1 MKISNLC
8 TDICCNFVTSHPL
21 TSVIKLLPDAV
32 ANQIAA
38 GEVVQRPAN
47 AVKELLEN
55 SLDAG
60 ATKIT
65 LLVKDGG
72 STLMQV
78 IDNGKGMSEMDARL
92 CWERHATSK
101 IRKAEDLF
109 KLNTYGFRGEA
120 MASIAAVSQVEMKTK
135 RANDEVAQFIRIEA
149 SEVLEQRVD
158 AAPQGTNIAIK
169 NLFYNLP
176 ARRNFLKSIAV
187 ETKHIVEE
195 FLRQAMANPNVE
207 FVYHNNGALVYH
219 FKAQP
224 LKDRVLEAMGKKLNA
239 EILEL
244 KENTDIVEIT
254 GFVGAPGM
262 AKRTRGEQFFFM
274 NGRFIRSNYFHH
286 AVVAAYEGLIQSDEY
301 PLYALYLNVDPSKV
315 DVNVHPTKTEV
326 KFEDEKHIYN
336 LVKAAVRRALGNFVV
351 QPSISLGDFSHMGDF
366 LNQPISPQQSNS
378 NQWQTDQSA
387 FTEKRNPSYNPF
399 GEQGGGGYQRFSNQD
414 WQKVLGSVEQTGMH
428 TMHRN
433 SSYNLNSDDLPHPKN
448 EFTHPALNN
457 PNSGSPSG
465 NASLNQDT
473 TEKNSHIH
481 GLFPLSDAYVV
492 VNRGGVLTVI
502 DRKLAQ
508 QHVFYHDYLK
518 QLQAHSGQSQHLL
531 FPRTVELPP
540 AQIPLVLELLQE
552 LQWLGFD
559 ISHFGGNTLI
569 VNGLP
574 ALLTQ
579 GDEQKLIENLIE
591 DYQNTQGDLKLG
603 KYESMALSMARHAV
617 IRSGM
622 GKTHEELEQLAIRL
636 FALNNPTHTFDGRP
650 IFIELSAAFI
660 YDTFQNKKQRT

>member
-1 MKISNLC
+1 M
-8 TDICCNFVTSHPL
+8 

-109 KLNTYGFRGEA
+109 KLDTYGFRGEA

-135 RANDEVAQFIRIEA
+135 RANDEVAQLIRIEG

-195 FLRQAMANPNVE
+195 FLRQSMANPSVE
-207 FVYHNNGALVYH
+207 FVYHNNGSLIYH

-224 LKDRVLEAMGKKLNA
+224 LKDRVLEAMGKKPNT
-239 EILEL
+239 EILEV
-244 KENTDIVEIT
+244 KENTDIVQIT
-254 GFVGAPGM
+254 GFVGAPGT

-286 AVVAAYEGLIQSDEY
+286 AVNAAYEGLIPSDEF
-301 PLYALYLNVDPSKV
+301 PLYALYLNVDPAKV

-336 LVKAAVRRALGNFVV
+336 LVKAAVRKALGNFVV
-351 QPSISLGDFSHMGDF
+351 QPSISLGDFTHMGDF
-366 LNQPISPQQSNS
+366 LNQPMSTQQLNT
-378 NQWQTDQSA
+378 NQWQTDRSA
-387 FTEKRNPSYNPF
+387 FTEKRNPNYNPF
-399 GEQGGGGYQRFSNQD
+399 GEQGGGGYQRSSNQD

-428 TMHRN
+428 TMQRD
-433 SSYNLNSDDLPHPKN
+433 SSFNGDASGQSNQISG
-448 EFTHPALNN
+448 LNN
-457 PNSGSPSG
+457 PNSDT
-465 NASLNQDT
+465 NADPNSLIQ
-473 TEKNSHIH
+473 
-481 GLFPLSDAYVV
+481 GLFPLSDAYLV

-502 DRKLAQ
+502 DKKLAQ

-518 QLQAHSGQSQHLL
+518 QLQAHAGQSQHLL

-540 AQIPLVLELLQE
+540 AQIPVVLELLQE

-559 ISHFGGNTLI
+559 INHFGGNTLI

-622 GKTHEELEQLAIRL
+622 GKTNEELQQLALRL
-636 FALNNPTHTFDGRP
+636 FALQNPSHTFDGKP
-650 IFIELSAAFI
+650 IFIEISAAFI

>member
-1 MKISNLC
+1 
-8 TDICCNFVTSHPL
+8 L

-101 IRKAEDLF
+101 IRKTEDLF

-120 MASIAAVSQVEMKTK
+120 MASIAAVSQVEMKTR
-135 RANDEVAQFIRIEA
+135 RADDEVAQLIRIEG

-195 FLRQAMANPNVE
+195 FLRQAMANPTIE

-224 LKDRVLEAMGKKLNA
+224 LKDRVLEAMGKKLNT
-239 EILEL
+239 EILSV
-244 KENTDIVEIT
+244 KESTDIVEIS
-254 GFVGAPGM
+254 GFVGSPGTT
-262 AKRTRGEQFFFM
+262 KRTRGEQFFFM

-286 AVVAAYEGLIQSDEY
+286 AVNAAYEGLIQSDAY

-336 LVKAAVRRALGNFVV
+336 LVKAAVRKALGNFVV
-351 QPSISLGDFSHMGDF
+351 QPSISLGDFTHMGDF
-366 LNQPISPQQSNS
+366 LNQPLSPQQQSNT
-378 NQWQTDQSA
+378 NQWQTDRSA
-387 FTEKRNPSYNPF
+387 FTEKRNPNYNPF
-399 GEQGGGGYQRFSNQD
+399 GEQGGGGYQRSSNQD
-414 WQKVLGSVEQTGMH
+414 WQKVLGSVEQTGMN
-428 TMHRN
+428 TMNRDSAFN
-433 SSYNLNSDDLPHPKN
+433 VDSADLSYQNN
-448 EFTHPALNN
+448 EFNHSVSALNNSTSVQSNQISALNN
-457 PNSGSPSG
+457 PTSDPNS
-465 NASLNQDT
+465 L
-473 TEKNSHIH
+473 IH
-481 GLFPLSDAYVV
+481 GLFTLSDAYLV

-502 DRKLAQ
+502 DKKLAQ

-518 QLQAHSGQSQHLL
+518 QLQAHAGQSQHLL

-559 ISHFGGNTLI
+559 INHFGGNTLI

-603 KYESMALSMARHAV
+603 KYESMALSMARHSV
-617 IRSGM
+617 LRSGM
-622 GKTHEELEQLAIRL
+622 GKTTEELQQLVIRL
-636 FALNNPTHTFDGRP
+636 FALTNPSHTFDGKP
-650 IFIELSAAFI
+650 IFIELSATFI
-660 YDTFQNKKQRT
+660 YDTFQNKKQKT

>member
-1 MKISNLC
+1 M
-8 TDICCNFVTSHPL
+8 

-101 IRKAEDLF
+101 IRTAEDLF

-135 RANDEVAQFIRIEA
+135 RANDEVAQFIRIEG

-195 FLRQAMANPNVE
+195 FLRQAMANPTVE
-207 FVYHNNGALVYH
+207 FVYHNNGSMVYH

-224 LKDRVLEAMGKKLNA
+224 RKDRVLEAMGKKPNT
-239 EILEL
+239 EILEV

-254 GFVGAPGM
+254 GFVGAPGT

-286 AVVAAYEGLIQSDEY
+286 AVSAAYEGLIESDEY
-301 PLYALYLNVDPSKV
+301 PIYALYLNVDPVKV

-336 LVKAAVRRALGNFVV
+336 LVKAAVRKALGNFVV
-351 QPSISLGDFSHMGDF
+351 QPSLSLGDFTHMGDF
-366 LNQPISPQQSNS
+366 LNQPMSTQQSNT
-378 NQWQTDQSA
+378 NQWQTDRSA
-387 FTEKRNPSYNPF
+387 FTEKRNPNYNPF
-399 GEQGGGGYQRFSNQD
+399 GEQGGGGYQRSSNQD

-428 TMHRN
+428 TMHRD
-433 SSYNLNSDDLPHPKN
+433 SSFNLDSSGQSNQIS
-448 EFTHPALNN
+448 ALNN
-457 PNSGSPSG
+457 INSDPNTDPNS
-465 NASLNQDT
+465 LIQ
-473 TEKNSHIH
+473 
-481 GLFPLSDAYVV
+481 GLFPLSDAYLV
-492 VNRGGVLTVI
+492 VNRGGVLTLV
-502 DRKLAQ
+502 DKKLAQ

-518 QLQAHSGQSQHLL
+518 QLQAHAGQSQHLL

-540 AQIPLVLELLQE
+540 AQIPVVLELLQE

-622 GKTHEELEQLAIRL
+622 GKTNEELQQLATRL
-636 FALNNPTHTFDGRP
+636 FALQNPSHTFDGRP
-650 IFIELSAAFI
+650 IFIEISAAFI

>member
-1 MKISNLC
+1 M
-8 TDICCNFVTSHPL
+8 

-109 KLNTYGFRGEA
+109 KLDTYGFRGEA

-135 RANDEVAQFIRIEA
+135 RANDEVAQLIRIEG

-187 ETKHIVEE
+187 ETRHIVEE
-195 FLRQAMANPNVE
+195 FLRQSMANPSVE
-207 FVYHNNGALVYH
+207 FVYHNNGSLVYH

-224 LKDRVLEAMGKKLNA
+224 RKDRVLEAMGKKPNA
-239 EILEL
+239 EILEV
-244 KENTDIVEIT
+244 KENTDIVQIT
-254 GFVGAPGM
+254 GFVGAPGT

-286 AVVAAYEGLIQSDEY
+286 AVNAAYEGLIPSDEF
-301 PLYALYLNVDPSKV
+301 PFYALYLNVDPAKV

-336 LVKAAVRRALGNFVV
+336 LVKAAVRKALGNFVV
-351 QPSISLGDFSHMGDF
+351 QPSISLGDFTHMGDF
-366 LNQPISPQQSNS
+366 LNQPMSTQQLNT
-378 NQWQTDQSA
+378 NQWQTDRSV
-387 FTEKRNPSYNPF
+387 FTEKRNPNYNPF
-399 GEQGGGGYQRFSNQD
+399 GEQGGGGYQRSSNQD

-428 TMHRN
+428 TMQRD
-433 SSYNLNSDDLPHPKN
+433 SSFNGDSSGQSNQISGLNSTNSDTNTD
-448 EFTHPALNN
+448 
-457 PNSGSPSG
+457 PNS
-465 NASLNQDT
+465 LIQ
-473 TEKNSHIH
+473 
-481 GLFPLSDAYVV
+481 GLFPLSDAYLV

-502 DRKLAQ
+502 DKKLAQ

-518 QLQAHSGQSQHLL
+518 QLQAHAGQSQHLL

-540 AQIPLVLELLQE
+540 AQIPVVLELLQE

-559 ISHFGGNTLI
+559 INHFGGNTLI

-622 GKTHEELEQLAIRL
+622 GKTHEELEQLALRL
-636 FALNNPTHTFDGRP
+636 FALQNPSHTFDGKP
-650 IFIELSAAFI
+650 IFIEISAAFI

>member
-1 MKISNLC
+1 
-8 TDICCNFVTSHPL
+8 L

-109 KLNTYGFRGEA
+109 KLDTYGFRGEA

-135 RANDEVAQFIRIEA
+135 RANDEVAQLIRIEG

-187 ETKHIVEE
+187 ETRHIVEE
-195 FLRQAMANPNVE
+195 FLRQSMANPSVE
-207 FVYHNNGALVYH
+207 FVYHNNGSLVYH

-224 LKDRVLEAMGKKLNA
+224 RKDRVLEAMGKKPNA
-239 EILEL
+239 EILEV
-244 KENTDIVEIT
+244 KENTDIVQIT
-254 GFVGAPGM
+254 GFVGAPGT

-286 AVVAAYEGLIQSDEY
+286 AVNAAYEGLIPSDEF
-301 PLYALYLNVDPSKV
+301 PLYALYLNVDPAKV

-336 LVKAAVRRALGNFVV
+336 LVKAAVRKALGNFVV
-351 QPSISLGDFSHMGDF
+351 QPSISLGDFTHMGDF
-366 LNQPISPQQSNS
+366 LNQPMSTQQLNT
-378 NQWQTDQSA
+378 NQWQTDRSV
-387 FTEKRNPSYNPF
+387 FTEKRNPNYNPF
-399 GEQGGGGYQRFSNQD
+399 GEQGGGGYQRSSNQD

-428 TMHRN
+428 TMQRD
-433 SSYNLNSDDLPHPKN
+433 SSFNGDSSGQSNQISGLNSTNSDTNTD
-448 EFTHPALNN
+448 
-457 PNSGSPSG
+457 PNS
-465 NASLNQDT
+465 LIQ
-473 TEKNSHIH
+473 
-481 GLFPLSDAYVV
+481 GLFPLSDAYLV

-502 DRKLAQ
+502 DKKLAQ

-518 QLQAHSGQSQHLL
+518 QLQAHAGQSQHLL

-540 AQIPLVLELLQE
+540 AQIPVVLELLQE

-559 ISHFGGNTLI
+559 INHFGGNTLI

-622 GKTHEELEQLAIRL
+622 GKTHEELEQLALRL
-636 FALNNPTHTFDGRP
+636 FALQNPSHTFDGKP
-650 IFIELSAAFI
+650 IFIEISAAFI

>member
-1 MKISNLC
+1 
-8 TDICCNFVTSHPL
+8 L

-109 KLNTYGFRGEA
+109 KLDTYGFRGEA

-135 RANDEVAQFIRIEA
+135 RADDEVAQLIRIEG

-187 ETKHIVEE
+187 ETRHIVEE
-195 FLRQAMANPNVE
+195 FLRQSMANPSVE
-207 FVYHNNGALVYH
+207 FVYHNNGSLVYH

-224 LKDRVLEAMGKKLNA
+224 LKDRVLEAMGKKPNT
-239 EILEL
+239 EILEV
-244 KENTDIVEIT
+244 KENTDIVQIT
-254 GFVGAPGM
+254 GFVGAPGT

-286 AVVAAYEGLIQSDEY
+286 AVNAAYEGLIPSDEY
-301 PLYALYLNVDPSKV
+301 PLYALYLNVDPAKV

-336 LVKAAVRRALGNFVV
+336 LVKAAVRKALGNFVV
-351 QPSISLGDFSHMGDF
+351 QPSISLGDFTHMGDF
-366 LNQPISPQQSNS
+366 LNQPMSTQQLNT
-378 NQWQTDQSA
+378 NQWQTDRSA
-387 FTEKRNPSYNPF
+387 FTEKRNPNYNPF
-399 GEQGGGGYQRFSNQD
+399 GEQGGGGYQRSSNQD

-428 TMHRN
+428 TMQRD
-433 SSYNLNSDDLPHPKN
+433 SSFNGDASGHFNQISGLDNTNSDTN
-448 EFTHPALNN
+448 TE
-457 PNSGSPSG
+457 PNS
-465 NASLNQDT
+465 LIQ
-473 TEKNSHIH
+473 
-481 GLFPLSDAYVV
+481 GLFPLSDAYLV

-502 DRKLAQ
+502 DKKLAQ
-508 QHVFYHDYLK
+508 QHVFYYDYLK
-518 QLQAHSGQSQHLL
+518 QLQAHAGQSQHLL

-540 AQIPLVLELLQE
+540 AQIPVVLELLQE

-559 ISHFGGNTLI
+559 INHFGGNTLI

-622 GKTHEELEQLAIRL
+622 GKTNEELQQLALRL
-636 FALNNPTHTFDGRP
+636 FALQNPSHTFDGKP
-650 IFIELSAAFI
+650 IFIEISAAFI

>member
-1 MKISNLC
+1 M
-8 TDICCNFVTSHPL
+8 

-135 RANDEVAQFIRIEA
+135 RADDEVAQLIRIEG

-195 FLRQAMANPNVE
+195 FLRQAMANPTVE
-207 FVYHNNGALVYH
+207 FVYHNNGSMVYH

-224 LKDRVLEAMGKKLNA
+224 LKDRVLEAMGKKPNT
-239 EILEL
+239 EILEV

-254 GFVGAPGM
+254 GFVGAPGT

-286 AVVAAYEGLIQSDEY
+286 AVSAAYEGLIQSDEY
-301 PLYALYLNVDPSKV
+301 PLYALYLNVDPAKV

-336 LVKAAVRRALGNFVV
+336 LVKAAVRKALGNFVV
-351 QPSISLGDFSHMGDF
+351 QPSLSLGDFTHMGDF
-366 LNQPISPQQSNS
+366 LNQPMSTQQLNT
-378 NQWQTDQSA
+378 NQWQTDRSA
-387 FTEKRNPSYNPF
+387 FTEKRNPNYNPF
-399 GEQGGGGYQRFSNQD
+399 GEQGGGGYQRSSNQD

-428 TMHRN
+428 TMQRD
-433 SSYNLNSDDLPHPKN
+433 SSYNLDSSNQIS
-448 EFTHPALNN
+448 ALNN
-457 PNSGSPSG
+457 TDPNS
-465 NASLNQDT
+465 LIQ
-473 TEKNSHIH
+473 
-481 GLFPLSDAYVV
+481 GLFPLSDAYLV
-492 VNRGGVLTVI
+492 VNRGGVLTLI
-502 DRKLAQ
+502 DKKLAQ

-518 QLQAHSGQSQHLL
+518 QLQAHAGQSQHLL

-540 AQIPLVLELLQE
+540 AQIPVVLELLQE

-622 GKTHEELEQLAIRL
+622 GKTNEELQQLATRL
-636 FALNNPTHTFDGRP
+636 FALQNPSHTFDGKP
-650 IFIELSAAFI
+650 IFIEISAAFI

>member
-1 MKISNLC
+1 M
-8 TDICCNFVTSHPL
+8 

-135 RANDEVAQFIRIEA
+135 RADDEVAQLIRIEG

-195 FLRQAMANPNVE
+195 FLRQTMANPTVE
-207 FVYHNNGALVYH
+207 FGYHNNGSMVYH

-224 LKDRVLEAMGKKLNA
+224 LKDRVLEAMGKKLNT
-239 EILEL
+239 EILEV

-254 GFVGAPGM
+254 GFVGAPGT
-262 AKRTRGEQFFFM
+262 AKCTRGEQFFFM

-286 AVVAAYEGLIQSDEY
+286 AVSAAYEGLIQSDEY

-336 LVKAAVRRALGNFVV
+336 LVKAAVRKALGNFVV
-351 QPSISLGDFSHMGDF
+351 QPSISLGDFTHMGDF
-366 LNQPISPQQSNS
+366 LNQPMSTQQLNT
-378 NQWQTDQSA
+378 NPWQTDQSA
-387 FTEKRNPSYNPF
+387 FTEKRNPSFNPF
-399 GEQGGGGYQRFSNQD
+399 GEQGGGGYQRSSNQD

-428 TMHRN
+428 TMQRDSAFN
-433 SSYNLNSDDLPHPKN
+433 TDSTELSHPN
-448 EFTHPALNN
+448 TDPNALI
-457 PNSGSPSG
+457 
-465 NASLNQDT
+465 Q
-473 TEKNSHIH
+473 
-481 GLFPLSDAYVV
+481 GLFPLSDAYLV

-502 DRKLAQ
+502 DKKLAQ

-650 IFIELSAAFI
+650 IFIELSSAFI
-660 YDTFQNKKQRT
+660 YDIFQNKKQRT

>member
-1 MKISNLC
+1 
-8 TDICCNFVTSHPL
+8 L

-101 IRKAEDLF
+101 IRKTEDLF

-120 MASIAAVSQVEMKTK
+120 MASIAAVSQVEMKTR
-135 RANDEVAQFIRIEA
+135 RADDEVAQLIRIEG

-195 FLRQAMANPNVE
+195 FLRQAMANPTIE

-224 LKDRVLEAMGKKLNA
+224 LKDRVLEAMGKKLNT
-239 EILEL
+239 EILSV
-244 KENTDIVEIT
+244 KESTDIVEIS
-254 GFVGAPGM
+254 GFVGSPGT

-286 AVVAAYEGLIQSDEY
+286 AVNAAYEGLIQSDAY

-336 LVKAAVRRALGNFVV
+336 LVKAAVRKALGNFVV
-351 QPSISLGDFSHMGDF
+351 QPSISLGDFTHMGDF
-366 LNQPISPQQSNS
+366 LNQPLSPQQQSNT
-378 NQWQTDQSA
+378 NQWQTDRSA
-387 FTEKRNPSYNPF
+387 FTEKRNPNYNPF
-399 GEQGGGGYQRFSNQD
+399 GEQGGGGYQRSSNQD
-414 WQKVLGSVEQTGMH
+414 WQKVLGSVEQTGMN
-428 TMHRN
+428 TMNRDSAFN
-433 SSYNLNSDDLPHPKN
+433 VDSADLSYQNNELNHSVS
-448 EFTHPALNN
+448 ALNN
-457 PNSGSPSG
+457 STSVQSNQISALYNPTSDPNS
-465 NASLNQDT
+465 L
-473 TEKNSHIH
+473 IH
-481 GLFPLSDAYVV
+481 GLFTLSDAYLV

-502 DRKLAQ
+502 DKKLAQ

-518 QLQAHSGQSQHLL
+518 QLQVHAGQSQHLL

-540 AQIPLVLELLQE
+540 AQIPLVLELIQE

-591 DYQNTQGDLKLG
+591 DYQNTLGDLKLG
-603 KYESMALSMARHAV
+603 KYESMALSMARHSV
-617 IRSGM
+617 LRSGM
-622 GKTHEELEQLAIRL
+622 GKTTEELQQLVIRL
-636 FALNNPTHTFDGRP
+636 FALTKPSHTFDGKP

-660 YDTFQNKKQRT
+660 YDIFQNKKQKT

>member
-1 MKISNLC
+1 M
-8 TDICCNFVTSHPL
+8 

-109 KLNTYGFRGEA
+109 KLDTYGFRGEA

-135 RANDEVAQFIRIEA
+135 RADDEVAQLIRIEG

-187 ETKHIVEE
+187 ETRHIVEE
-195 FLRQAMANPNVE
+195 FLRQSMANPGIE
-207 FVYHNNGALVYH
+207 FVYQNNGSLVYH

-224 LKDRVLEAMGKKLNA
+224 LKDRVLEAMGKKPNT
-239 EILEL
+239 EILEV
-244 KENTDIVEIT
+244 KENTDIVQIT
-254 GFVGAPGM
+254 GFVGAPGT

-286 AVVAAYEGLIQSDEY
+286 AVNAGYEGLISSDEF
-301 PLYALYLNVDPSKV
+301 PLYALYLNVDPAKV

-336 LVKAAVRRALGNFVV
+336 LVKAAVRKALGNFVV
-351 QPSISLGDFSHMGDF
+351 QPSISLGDFTHMGDF
-366 LNQPISPQQSNS
+366 LNQPMSTQQLNT
-378 NQWQTDQSA
+378 NQWQTDRSA
-387 FTEKRNPSYNPF
+387 FTEKRNPNYNPF
-399 GEQGGGGYQRFSNQD
+399 GEQGGGGYQRSSNQD
-414 WQKVLGSVEQTGMH
+414 WQKVLGSVEQSGMH
-428 TMHRN
+428 TMQRD
-433 SSYNLNSDDLPHPKN
+433 SSFNVDSSGQSNQISSLNNTNSDTNSDTN
-448 EFTHPALNN
+448 TE
-457 PNSGSPSG
+457 PNS
-465 NASLNQDT
+465 LTQR
-473 TEKNSHIH
+473 
-481 GLFPLSDAYVV
+481 LFPLSDAYLV

-502 DRKLAQ
+502 DKKLAQ

-518 QLQAHSGQSQHLL
+518 QLQAHAGQSQHLL

-540 AQIPLVLELLQE
+540 AQIPVVLELLQE

-559 ISHFGGNTLI
+559 INHFGGNTLI

-622 GKTHEELEQLAIRL
+622 GKTNEELQQLALRL
-636 FALNNPTHTFDGRP
+636 FALQNPSHTFDGKP
-650 IFIELSAAFI
+650 IFIEISAAFI

>member
-1 MKISNLC
+1 
-8 TDICCNFVTSHPL
+8 L

-109 KLNTYGFRGEA
+109 KLDTYGFRGEA

-135 RANDEVAQFIRIEA
+135 RANDEVAQLIRIEG

-187 ETKHIVEE
+187 ETRHIVEE
-195 FLRQAMANPNVE
+195 FLRQSMANPSVE
-207 FVYHNNGALVYH
+207 FVYHNNGSLVYH

-224 LKDRVLEAMGKKLNA
+224 RKDRVLEAMGKKPNA
-239 EILEL
+239 EILEV
-244 KENTDIVEIT
+244 KENTDIVQIT
-254 GFVGAPGM
+254 GFVGAPGT

-286 AVVAAYEGLIQSDEY
+286 AVNAAYEGLIPSDEY
-301 PLYALYLNVDPSKV
+301 PLYALYLNVDPAKV

-336 LVKAAVRRALGNFVV
+336 LVKAAVRKALGNFVV
-351 QPSISLGDFSHMGDF
+351 QPSISLGDFTHMGDF
-366 LNQPISPQQSNS
+366 LNQPMSTQQLNT
-378 NQWQTDQSA
+378 NQWQTDRSV
-387 FTEKRNPSYNPF
+387 FTEKRNPNYNPF
-399 GEQGGGGYQRFSNQD
+399 GEQGGGGYQRSSNQD

-428 TMHRN
+428 TMQRD
-433 SSYNLNSDDLPHPKN
+433 SSFNGDSSGQSNQISGLNSTNSDTNTD
-448 EFTHPALNN
+448 
-457 PNSGSPSG
+457 PNS
-465 NASLNQDT
+465 LIQ
-473 TEKNSHIH
+473 
-481 GLFPLSDAYVV
+481 GLFPLSDAYLV

-502 DRKLAQ
+502 DKKLAQ

-518 QLQAHSGQSQHLL
+518 QLQAHAGQSQHLL

-540 AQIPLVLELLQE
+540 AQIPVVLELLQE

-559 ISHFGGNTLI
+559 INHFGGNTLI

-622 GKTHEELEQLAIRL
+622 GKTHEELEQLALRL
-636 FALNNPTHTFDGRP
+636 FALQNPSHTFDGKP
-650 IFIELSAAFI
+650 IFIEISAAFI

>member
-1 MKISNLC
+1 
-8 TDICCNFVTSHPL
+8 L

-109 KLNTYGFRGEA
+109 KLDTYGFRGEA

-135 RANDEVAQFIRIEA
+135 RADDEVAQLIRIEG

-187 ETKHIVEE
+187 ETRHIVEE
-195 FLRQAMANPNVE
+195 FLRQSMANPGIE
-207 FVYHNNGALVYH
+207 FVYHNNGSLVYH

-224 LKDRVLEAMGKKLNA
+224 LKDRVLEAMGKKPNT
-239 EILEL
+239 EILEV
-244 KENTDIVEIT
+244 KENTDIVQIT
-254 GFVGAPGM
+254 GFVGAPGT

-286 AVVAAYEGLIQSDEY
+286 AVNAAYEGLIPSDEF
-301 PLYALYLNVDPSKV
+301 PLYALYLNVDPAKV

-336 LVKAAVRRALGNFVV
+336 LVKAAVRKALGNFVV
-351 QPSISLGDFSHMGDF
+351 QPSISLGDFTHMGDF
-366 LNQPISPQQSNS
+366 LNQPMSTQQLNT
-378 NQWQTDQSA
+378 NQWQTDRSA
-387 FTEKRNPSYNPF
+387 FTEKRNPNYNPF
-399 GEQGGGGYQRFSNQD
+399 GEQGGGGYQRSSNQD

-428 TMHRN
+428 TMQRD
-433 SSYNLNSDDLPHPKN
+433 SSFNGDSSGQSNQISALDNTNSDTNTL
-448 EFTHPALNN
+448 T
-457 PNSGSPSG
+457 
-465 NASLNQDT
+465 Q
-473 TEKNSHIH
+473 
-481 GLFPLSDAYVV
+481 GLFPLSDAYLV

-502 DRKLAQ
+502 DKKLAQ

-518 QLQAHSGQSQHLL
+518 QLQAHAGQSQHLL

-540 AQIPLVLELLQE
+540 AQIPVVLELLQE

-622 GKTHEELEQLAIRL
+622 GKTNEELQQLALRL
-636 FALNNPTHTFDGRP
+636 FALQNPSHTFDGKP
-650 IFIELSAAFI
+650 IFIEISAAFI

>member
-1 MKISNLC
+1 M
-8 TDICCNFVTSHPL
+8 

-109 KLNTYGFRGEA
+109 KLDTYGFRGEA

-135 RANDEVAQFIRIEA
+135 RANDEVAQLIRIEG

-187 ETKHIVEE
+187 ETRHIVEE
-195 FLRQAMANPNVE
+195 FLRQSMANPSVE
-207 FVYHNNGALVYH
+207 FVYHNNGSLVYH

-224 LKDRVLEAMGKKLNA
+224 RKDRVLEAMGKKPNT
-239 EILEL
+239 EILEV
-244 KENTDIVEIT
+244 KENTDIVQIT
-254 GFVGAPGM
+254 GFVGAPGT

-286 AVVAAYEGLIQSDEY
+286 AVNAAYEGLIPSDEF
-301 PLYALYLNVDPSKV
+301 PFYALYLNVDPAKV

-336 LVKAAVRRALGNFVV
+336 LVKAAVRKALGNFVV
-351 QPSISLGDFSHMGDF
+351 QPSISLGDFTHMGDF
-366 LNQPISPQQSNS
+366 LNQPMSTQQLNT
-378 NQWQTDQSA
+378 NQWQTDRSV
-387 FTEKRNPSYNPF
+387 FTEKRNPNYNPF
-399 GEQGGGGYQRFSNQD
+399 GEQGGGGYQRSSNQD

-428 TMHRN
+428 TMQRD
-433 SSYNLNSDDLPHPKN
+433 SSFNGDSSGQSNQISGLNSTNSDTNTD
-448 EFTHPALNN
+448 
-457 PNSGSPSG
+457 PNS
-465 NASLNQDT
+465 LIQ
-473 TEKNSHIH
+473 
-481 GLFPLSDAYVV
+481 GLFPLSDAYLV

-502 DRKLAQ
+502 DKKLAQ

-518 QLQAHSGQSQHLL
+518 QLQAHAGQSQHLL

-540 AQIPLVLELLQE
+540 AQIPVVLELLQE

-559 ISHFGGNTLI
+559 INHFGGNTLI

-622 GKTHEELEQLAIRL
+622 GKTHEELEQLALRL
-636 FALNNPTHTFDGRP
+636 FALQNPSHTFDGKP
-650 IFIELSAAFI
+650 IFIEISAAFI